1 MKEIDREPVFVGKI
15 VSALDKS
22 VQALDPGTVSRLRD
36 IRKRAQEAGRPGTRW
51 RSWLPVAGIA
61 AAAVAL
67 LAFIAYLAL
76 PMGVDHHNP
85 VQDAEIMATIDNLEF
100 YEDLD
105 FYKWLTEEV
114 QTTGKESW
122 FRNDISLQ
130 YARNGS
136 QQAPQGGV
144 TIPGREERPIGR
156 GQQSRSAV

>member
-1 MKEIDREPVFVGKI
+1 MKEIEREPVFVRKV

-36 IRKRAQEAGRPGTRW
+36 IRMRAQEGGRTGTRW
-51 RSWLPVAGIA
+51 RSRLPKAGLA

-76 PMGVDHHNP
+76 PTGTDHHNH
-85 VQDAEIMATIDNLEF
+85 VQDAEIMAPIDNLEF

-105 FYKWLTEEV
+105 FYKWLTQEI
-114 QTTGKESW
+114 QTNGKESW

-136 QQAPQGGV
+136 PQAPQEWM
-144 TIPGREERPIGR
+144 TIPGREEKPIGR
-156 GQQSRSAV
+156 TQQSRSAV